1 VVTIGAPFSPE
12 HVAGLFGDATDEIR
26 NRGEAAVTLAGRSFT
41 IRKEFLDDLAA
52 PNMDA
57 TIGGL
62 RRALLVLHS
71 PVDELVGIEN
81 AARIYQAAKH
91 PKSFVSLDDAD
102 HLLTRER
109 DARYAARVIAAWAS
123 RYVESADGAAAAP
136 TSLQTRVVARIGSE
150 GFRTELMAGGHGLV
164 ADEPARVGGTDLGP
178 TPYDLLAAAL
188 GACTAMTLRM
198 YASRKEWPLEAVEVG
213 VSHDRVHAADGA
225 ECEHRP
231 ARVDR
236 LQRDVL
242 LVGPLDDAQRVR
254 LLEIAD
260 RCPVHR
266 TLDAG
271 VRIETRQA
279 ELPARD

>member
-1 VVTIGAPFSPE
+1 
-12 HVAGLFGDATDEIR
+12 
-26 NRGEAAVTLAGRSFT
+26 VTLAGRSFT
-41 IRKEFLDDLAA
+41 IRKQFLDDLAA
-52 PNMDA
+52 PNMEA

-71 PVDELVGIEN
+71 PVDGIVGVEN

-123 RYVESADGAAAAP
+123 RYVESGEAAAAEGP
-136 TSLQTRVVARIGSE
+136 ALQSRVVARTGSE

-213 VSHDRVHAADGA
+213 VTHDRVHADDEA

-231 ARVDR
+231 ARMDR
-236 LQRDVL
+236 LQREVL
-242 LVGPLDDAQRVR
+242 LAGPLDQAQRAR

-271 VRIETRQA
+271 VRIETRPA
-279 ELPARD
+279 ELG